1 MPSTLR
7 WQCCVMARPGNNEPV
22 ARLLYRVTEVAE
34 ALSLSRAKVYELI
47 TSGALRSV
55 RIDGARRIRAADLEA
70 FVQSLDS
77 EAA

>member
-1 MPSTLR
+1 MSR
-7 WQCCVMARPGNNEPV
+7 RSNNEPV

-55 RIDGARRIRAADLEA
+55 RIDGARRVRAADLEA
-70 FVQSLDS
+70 FVQSLSS

>member
-1 MPSTLR
+1 MSSR
-7 WQCCVMARPGNNEPV
+7 NNSEPV
-22 ARLLYRVTEVAE
+22 ARLLYRVTDAAE

-55 RIDGARRIRAADLEA
+55 RIDGAHRIRAADLEA
-70 FVQSLDS
+70 FVESLRS

>member
-1 MPSTLR
+1 MSSR
-7 WQCCVMARPGNNEPV
+7 NNSEPV
-22 ARLLYRVTEVAE
+22 ARLLYRVTDAAE

-70 FVQSLDS
+70 FVESLRS

>member
-1 MPSTLR
+1 MSSR
-7 WQCCVMARPGNNEPV
+7 NNSEPV
-22 ARLLYRVTEVAE
+22 ARLLYRVTDAAE

-55 RIDGARRIRAADLEA
+55 RIDGARRVRAVDLEA
-70 FVQSLDS
+70 FVESLGS

>member
-1 MPSTLR
+1 MSSR
-7 WQCCVMARPGNNEPV
+7 NNSEPV
-22 ARLLYRVTEVAE
+22 ARLLYRVTDAAE
-34 ALSLSRAKVYELI
+34 ALSLSRAKVYEPI

-70 FVQSLDS
+70 FVESLRS